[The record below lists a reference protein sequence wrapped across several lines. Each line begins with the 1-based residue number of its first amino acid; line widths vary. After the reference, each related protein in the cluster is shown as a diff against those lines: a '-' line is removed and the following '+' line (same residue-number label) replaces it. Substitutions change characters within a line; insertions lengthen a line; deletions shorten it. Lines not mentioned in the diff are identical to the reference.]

1 MAYSTPLVV
10 VIAGPNG
17 AGKTTASARLL
28 RGALAVNEFVNA
40 DTIAQGL
47 SAFRPEEAAIAAG
60 RVMLDRLHTLAR
72 ERESFA
78 FETTL
83 ATRGFAPWLREL
95 REDGY
100 RVHLTFVSLPNAELA
115 VARVQERV
123 RSGGHAVPAGV
134 VRRRYV
140 RGLVNF
146 FTLYRRIVDTW
157 QLLDNSYPDE
167 ERWIA
172 FAAGDAEPTIVD
184 RPAWTALVEQTR

>member
-1 MAYSTPLVV
+1 MAYSVPLVV

-47 SAFRPEEAAIAAG
+47 SAFKPEEAAIAAG
-60 RVMLDRLHTLAR
+60 RILLDRLHTLAR
-72 ERESFA
+72 ERETFA

-83 ATRGFAPWLREL
+83 ASRGFAPWLRGL
-95 REDGY
+95 REEGY
-100 RVHLTFVSLPNAELA
+100 RVHLAFLSLPTADLS

-123 RSGGHAVPAGV
+123 RDGGHSIPEAV

-140 RGLVNF
+140 RGLANF
-146 FTLYRRIVDTW
+146 FHVYRAVTDAW
-157 QLLDNSYPDE
+157 QLFDNSYAE
-167 ERWIA
+167 YLEIA
-172 FAAGDAEPTIVD
+172 FGAIGSEPVIVD
-184 RPAWTALVEQTR
+184 QRTWNALLEKAR